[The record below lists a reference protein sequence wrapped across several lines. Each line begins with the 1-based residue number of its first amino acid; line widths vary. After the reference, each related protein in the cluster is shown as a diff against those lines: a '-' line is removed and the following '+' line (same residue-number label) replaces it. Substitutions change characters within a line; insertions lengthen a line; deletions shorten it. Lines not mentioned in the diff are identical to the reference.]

1 MSRTGFV
8 YIMTN
13 KNRTTLY
20 IGVTNNLC
28 RRVYEHKNHLVKD
41 SFTDKYNLEYCIYY
55 EEFPYFNQAIQ
66 REKELK
72 NWNRQKKG
80 ELINKKNPEWKVLV
94 TENGFVRNYV
104 PFAQQVKSIIEELRE
119 HGEVLPSSTTE
130 EPVIP
135 NEAKRSEETAVQEKE
150 IPPFG
155 RNDDTVGNQI
165 PPFGRNDDTVG
176 NQIPPFGRNDDTVGN
191 QIPSC
196 GRNGDTVGNQIPPFG
211 RNDDTV
217 GNQIPSCGRNGDTV
231 GNQIP
236 PFGRN
241 GDTVG
246 NQIPPFGRNDD
257 TVGNQIPPFGRNDD
271 TVGNQIP
278 PFGRNDSAPGLDLI
292 EVFGGV
298 AAKNLFSDT
307 HETPVIPIEAKRSEE
322 TVEQDKK
329 VSISNSH
336 QTPVIPIEA
345 KRSEETVTQDKEI
358 PPCVRNDSMCNEEL
372 PIDYGINHKLL

>member
-176 NQIPPFGRNDDTVGN
+176 NQIPPFGRND
-191 QIPSC
+191 
-196 GRNGDTVGNQIPPFG
+196 
-211 RNDDTV
+211 
-217 GNQIPSCGRNGDTV
+217 
-231 GNQIP
+231 
-236 PFGRN
+236 
-241 GDTVG
+241 
-246 NQIPPFGRNDD
+246 
-257 TVGNQIPPFGRNDD
+257 
-271 TVGNQIP
+271 
-278 PFGRNDSAPGLDLI
+278 SAPGLDLI